1 MSEVDILGIDLG
13 TTNSAIAIWESD
25 TGQARVLS
33 NSEGDRLT
41 PSVVMFDT
49 QTNQPIVGKSALGF
63 ITSHPSQVIYSV
75 KRFMGCTFRDPR
87 VRIDQT
93 QVTYTIAEMQQS
105 KVAVRVGEE
114 ILTPPQISAQ
124 ILRKLKEDA
133 EATLGKTISQ
143 AVITVPAYFS
153 ESQRQATKEAG
164 ELAGLRVPRI
174 INEPTAA
181 ALAFALGTEPQTVAV
196 YDLGGGTFDISI
208 LSINKG
214 LFRVK
219 ATSGDTHLGG
229 DDFDLAIVAWLKAA
243 FQQQHRIDLPVEQD
257 NNVRTD
263 KSPSGIQ
270 ETARA
275 LSQLRKAAEIA
286 KIALTQATEYQISV
300 PNLLIK
306 NQYLGIEATLTRT
319 ELERLVQPFINRTL
333 DICDATLK
341 EAKLQATDIDQVLL
355 VGGQTRLPA
364 IKEALRD
371 RYGWTIND
379 SVNPDEAVARG
390 AAVQGARLCGYLR
403 DEVKL
408 WDVTPLSLGIELAN
422 GKMDAI
428 ICANEPIPVTKY
440 RKGSQAFT
448 TRHDGQESIRF
459 RIYQGERPIARDNEF
474 IGEVVLN
481 LATTRPA
488 GEIRVNCKFTVDN
501 DGILHVLAED
511 TSTDG
516 QPVEKT
522 FDRFYRLTQQEV
534 DKKLEEAKVHQD
546 EDAVTNRIF
555 QLQEEIIRLQPVV
568 NQDKK
573 SDNLLMETL
582 ANLQAAIDRRDVNQA
597 EELLTQL
604 KSKII

>member
-1 MSEVDILGIDLG
+1 MSEVDVLGIDLG
-13 TTNSAIAIWESD
+13 TTNSAIAIWEPD

-63 ITSHPSQVIYSV
+63 ITTHPSQVIYSV
-75 KRFMGCTFRDPR
+75 KRFMGCTFRDER

-114 ILTPPQISAQ
+114 IFTPPQISAEV
-124 ILRKLKEDA
+124 LRKLKEDA

-164 ELAGLRVPRI
+164 ELAGLRVRRI

-181 ALAFALGTEPQTVAV
+181 ALAFGLGTEPQTVAV

-208 LSINKG
+208 LRIEHG

-229 DDFDLAIVAWLKAA
+229 DDFDLEIVGWLKAA
-243 FQQQHRIDLPVEQD
+243 FQQQHGVDLPIAED
-257 NNVRTD
+257 NSLR
-263 KSPSGIQ
+263 
-270 ETARA
+270 
-275 LSQLRKAAEIA
+275 SQFRKTAEIV
-286 KIALTQATEYQISV
+286 KIALTQATEYQISI
-300 PNLLIK
+300 PNLFAVEK
-306 NQYLGIEATLTRT
+306 QYLGLEATLTRI
-319 ELERLVQPFINRTL
+319 ELEKLVQPFINRTL

-371 RYGWTIND
+371 RYGWKIND

-403 DEVKL
+403 EEVKL
-408 WDVTPLSLGIELAN
+408 WDITPLSLGIELAN
-422 GKMDAI
+422 SKMDAI
-428 ICANEPIPVTKY
+428 ICANEPIPVTKW

-448 TRHDGQESIRF
+448 TQRDGQESIRF
-459 RIYQGERPIARDNEF
+459 RIYQGERPIAGDNEF

-488 GEIRVNCKFTVDN
+488 GEVRVNCMFKVDH

-511 TSTDG
+511 ITTDG

-534 DKKLEEAKVHQD
+534 DQKLEEAKVHEN

-555 QLQEEIIRLQPVV
+555 QLEEEIIRLQRVI
-568 NQDKK
+568 NQDKT
-573 SDNLLMETL
+573 SDNLLLETL
-582 ANLQAAIDRRDVNQA
+582 DNLKAAINSRDVNQA
-597 EELLTQL
+597 EELLTEL
-604 KSKII
+604 KSKIIN

>member
-13 TTNSAIAIWESD
+13 TTNSAIAIWEPD

-49 QTNQPIVGKSALGF
+49 ETNQPIVGKSALGF
-63 ITSHPSQVIYSV
+63 ITIHPSQVIYSV
-75 KRFMGCTFRDPR
+75 KRFMGCTFRDER

-114 ILTPPQISAQ
+114 IFTPPQISAEV
-124 ILRKLKEDA
+124 LRKLKKDA

-164 ELAGLRVPRI
+164 ELAGLRVRRI

-181 ALAFALGTEPQTVAV
+181 ALAFGLGTEPQTVAV

-208 LSINKG
+208 LRIENG

-229 DDFDLAIVAWLKAA
+229 DDLDLAIMSWMKKA
-243 FQQQHRIDLPVEQD
+243 FKQQHGVDLPIAED
-257 NNVRTD
+257 NSLR
-263 KSPSGIQ
+263 
-270 ETARA
+270 
-275 LSQLRKAAEIA
+275 SQFRKTAEIA
-286 KIALTQATEYQISV
+286 KIALTQATEYQISI
-300 PNLLIK
+300 PNLFAVEK
-306 NQYLGIEATLTRT
+306 QYLGLEATLTRI
-319 ELERLVQPFINRTL
+319 ELEKLVQPFINRTL

-341 EAKLQATDIDQVLL
+341 EAKLQAKDIDQVLL

-371 RYGWTIND
+371 RYGWKIND

-403 DEVKL
+403 EEVKL
-408 WDVTPLSLGIELAN
+408 WDITPLSLGSELAN
-422 GKMDAI
+422 SKMDAI
-428 ICANEPIPVTKY
+428 ICANEPIPVTKW

-448 TRHDGQESIRF
+448 TQRDGQESIRF
-459 RIYQGERPIARDNEF
+459 RIYQGERPIAGDNEF

-488 GEIRVNCKFTVDN
+488 GEVRVNCMFKVDH

-511 TSTDG
+511 ITTDG

-534 DKKLEEAKVHQD
+534 DQKLEEAKVHEN

-555 QLQEEIIRLQPVV
+555 QLEEEIIRLQRVI
-568 NQDKK
+568 NQDKT
-573 SDNLLMETL
+573 SDNLLLETL
-582 ANLQAAIDRRDVNQA
+582 DNLKAAINSRDVNQA
-597 EELLTQL
+597 EELLTEL
-604 KSKII
+604 KSKIIN

>member
-1 MSEVDILGIDLG
+1 VSEVDILGIDLG
-13 TTNSAIAIWESD
+13 TTNSAIAIWEPD

-41 PSVVMFDT
+41 PSVVMFDS

-63 ITSHPSQVIYSV
+63 ITTHPSQVIYSV
-75 KRFMGCTFRDPR
+75 KRFMGCTFRDER

-105 KVAVRVGEE
+105 KVAVRIGEE
-114 ILTPPQISAQ
+114 IFTPPQISAEV
-124 ILRKLKEDA
+124 LRKLKEDA

-153 ESQRQATKEAG
+153 ESGRQATKEAG
-164 ELAGLRVPRI
+164 ELAGLRVRRI

-181 ALAFALGTEPQTVAV
+181 ALAFGLGTEPQTVAV

-208 LSINKG
+208 LRIEHG

-229 DDFDLAIVAWLKAA
+229 DDLDLAIMSWMKKA
-243 FQQQHRIDLPVEQD
+243 FKQQHDVDLPIAED
-257 NNVRTD
+257 NSLR
-263 KSPSGIQ
+263 
-270 ETARA
+270 
-275 LSQLRKAAEIA
+275 SQFRKTAEIA
-286 KIALTQATEYQISV
+286 KIALTQATEYQISI
-300 PNLLIK
+300 PNLFAVEK
-306 NQYLGIEATLTRT
+306 QYLGLEATLTRI
-319 ELERLVQPFINRTL
+319 ELEKLVQPFINRTL

-341 EAKLQATDIDQVLL
+341 EAKLQAKDIDQVLL

-403 DEVKL
+403 EEVKL
-408 WDVTPLSLGIELAN
+408 WDITPLSLGIELAN
-422 GKMDAI
+422 SKMDAI
-428 ICANEPIPVTKY
+428 IRANEPIPVTKW

-448 TRHDGQESIRF
+448 TQRDGQESIRF
-459 RIYQGERPIARDNEF
+459 RIYQGERPIAGDNEF

-488 GEIRVNCKFTVDN
+488 GEVRVNCMFKVDH

-511 TSTDG
+511 ITTDG

-534 DKKLEEAKVHQD
+534 DQKLQEAKVHEN

-555 QLQEEIIRLQPVV
+555 QLEEEIIRLQRVI
-568 NQDKK
+568 NQDKT
-573 SDNLLMETL
+573 SDNLLLETL
-582 ANLQAAIDRRDVNQA
+582 ENLKAAINSRDVNQA
-597 EELLTQL
+597 EELLTEL
-604 KSKII
+604 KSKIIN

>member
-13 TTNSAIAIWESD
+13 TTNSAIAIWEPD

-49 QTNQPIVGKSALGF
+49 EKNQPIVGKSALGF
-63 ITSHPSQVIYSV
+63 ITTHPNQVIYSV
-75 KRFMGCTFRDPR
+75 KRFMGCTFRDER

-114 ILTPPQISAQ
+114 IFTPPQISAEV
-124 ILRKLKEDA
+124 LRKLKKDA

-164 ELAGLRVPRI
+164 ELAGLRVRRI

-181 ALAFALGTEPQTVAV
+181 ALAFGLGTEPQTVAV

-208 LSINKG
+208 LRIEHG

-229 DDFDLAIVAWLKAA
+229 DDLDLAIMSWMQKA
-243 FQQQHRIDLPVEQD
+243 FKQQHDVDLPIAED
-257 NNVRTD
+257 NSLR
-263 KSPSGIQ
+263 
-270 ETARA
+270 
-275 LSQLRKAAEIA
+275 SQFRKTAEIA
-286 KIALTQATEYQISV
+286 KIALTQATEYQISI
-300 PNLLIK
+300 PNLFAVEK
-306 NQYLGIEATLTRT
+306 QYLGLKATLTRI
-319 ELERLVQPFINRTL
+319 ELEKLVQPFINRTL

-364 IKEALRD
+364 IKKALRD

-403 DEVKL
+403 EEVKL
-408 WDVTPLSLGIELAN
+408 WDITPLSLGIELAN
-422 GKMDAI
+422 SKMDAI
-428 ICANEPIPVTKY
+428 IRANEPIPVTKW

-448 TRHDGQESIRF
+448 TQRDGQASIRF
-459 RIYQGERPIARDNEF
+459 RIYQGERPIAGDNEF

-488 GEIRVNCKFTVDN
+488 GEVQVNCMFKVDH

-511 TSTDG
+511 ITTDG

-534 DKKLEEAKVHQD
+534 DQKLEEAKVHEN

-555 QLQEEIIRLQPVV
+555 QLEEEIIRLQRVI
-568 NQDKK
+568 NQDKT
-573 SDNLLMETL
+573 SDNLLLETL
-582 ANLQAAIDRRDVNQA
+582 ESLKAAINSRDVNQA
-597 EELLTQL
+597 EALLTEL
-604 KSKII
+604 KSKIIN

>member
-1 MSEVDILGIDLG
+1 MSEVDVLGIDLG
-13 TTNSAIAIWESD
+13 TTNSAIAIWEPD

-41 PSVVMFDT
+41 PSVVMFDS

-63 ITSHPSQVIYSV
+63 ITTHPSQVIYSV
-75 KRFMGCTFRDPR
+75 KRFMGCTFRDER

-93 QVTYTIAEMQQS
+93 QVTYTIAEVQQS
-105 KVAVRVGEE
+105 KVAVCVGEE
-114 ILTPPQISAQ
+114 IFTPPQISAE

-133 EATLGKTISQ
+133 EATLGKTISH

-164 ELAGLRVPRI
+164 ELAGLRVRRI

-181 ALAFALGTEPQTVAV
+181 ALAFGLGTEPQTVAV

-208 LSINKG
+208 LRIEHG

-229 DDFDLAIVAWLKAA
+229 DDLDLAIMSWMKKA
-243 FQQQHRIDLPVEQD
+243 FKQQHGVDLPVAED
-257 NNVRTD
+257 NSLR
-263 KSPSGIQ
+263 
-270 ETARA
+270 
-275 LSQLRKAAEIA
+275 SQFRKTAEIA
-286 KIALTQATEYQISV
+286 KIALTQATEYQISI
-300 PNLLIK
+300 PNLFAVEK
-306 NQYLGIEATLTRT
+306 QYLGLEATLTRI
-319 ELERLVQPFINRTL
+319 ELEKLVQPFINRTL
-333 DICDATLK
+333 DICDAILK
-341 EAKLQATDIDQVLL
+341 EAKLQAKDIDQVLL

-403 DEVKL
+403 EEVKL
-408 WDVTPLSLGIELAN
+408 WDITPLSLGIELAN

-428 ICANEPIPVTKY
+428 ICANEPIPVKKE

-448 TRHDGQESIRF
+448 TQRDGQESIRF
-459 RIYQGERPIARDNEF
+459 RIYQGERPIAGDNEF

-488 GEIRVNCKFTVDN
+488 GEVRVNCMFKVDH

-511 TSTDG
+511 ITTDG

-534 DKKLEEAKVHQD
+534 DQKLQEAKVHEN

-555 QLQEEIIRLQPVV
+555 QLEEEITRLQRVI
-568 NQDKK
+568 NQDKT
-573 SDNLLMETL
+573 SDNLLLETL
-582 ANLQAAIDRRDVNQA
+582 ENFKAAINSRDVNQA
-597 EELLTQL
+597 EEVLTEL
-604 KSKII
+604 KSKIIN

>member
-1 MSEVDILGIDLG
+1 VSEVDILGIDLG
-13 TTNSAIAIWESD
+13 TTNSAIAIWEPD

-49 QTNQPIVGKSALGF
+49 EKNQPIVGKSALGF
-63 ITSHPSQVIYSV
+63 ITTHPNQVIYSV
-75 KRFMGCTFRDPR
+75 KRFMGCTFRDER

-114 ILTPPQISAQ
+114 IFTPPQISAEV
-124 ILRKLKEDA
+124 LRKLKKDA

-164 ELAGLRVPRI
+164 ELAGLRVRRI

-181 ALAFALGTEPQTVAV
+181 ALAFGLGTEPQTVAV

-208 LSINKG
+208 LRIEHG

-229 DDFDLAIVAWLKAA
+229 DDLDLAIMSWMQKA
-243 FQQQHRIDLPVEQD
+243 FKQQHDVDLPIAED
-257 NNVRTD
+257 NSLR
-263 KSPSGIQ
+263 
-270 ETARA
+270 
-275 LSQLRKAAEIA
+275 SQFRKTAEIA
-286 KIALTQATEYQISV
+286 KIALTQATEYQISI
-300 PNLLIK
+300 PNLFAVEK
-306 NQYLGIEATLTRT
+306 QYLGLKATLTRI
-319 ELERLVQPFINRTL
+319 ELEKLVQPFINRTL

-364 IKEALRD
+364 IKKALRD

-403 DEVKL
+403 EEVKL
-408 WDVTPLSLGIELAN
+408 WDITPLSLGIELAN
-422 GKMDAI
+422 SKMDAI
-428 ICANEPIPVTKY
+428 IRANEPIPVTKW

-448 TRHDGQESIRF
+448 TQRDGQESIRF
-459 RIYQGERPIARDNEF
+459 RIYQGERPIAGDNEF

-488 GEIRVNCKFTVDN
+488 GEVQVNCMFKVDH

-511 TSTDG
+511 ITTDG

-534 DKKLEEAKVHQD
+534 DQKLEEAKVHEN

-555 QLQEEIIRLQPVV
+555 QLEEEITRLQRVI
-568 NQDKK
+568 NQDKT
-573 SDNLLMETL
+573 SDNLLLETL
-582 ANLQAAIDRRDVNQA
+582 ENLKAAINSRDVNQA
-597 EELLTQL
+597 EELLAEL
-604 KSKII
+604 KSKIIN

>member
-1 MSEVDILGIDLG
+1 MSEVDVLGIDLG
-13 TTNSAIAIWESD
+13 TTNSGIAIWEPD
-25 TGQARVLS
+25 TGKARVLS

-49 QTNQPIVGKSALGF
+49 EKNQHIVGKSALSC
-63 ITSHPSQVIYSV
+63 ITSHPSEVIYSV
-75 KRFMGCTFRDPR
+75 KRFMGCTFRDER
-87 VRIDQT
+87 VRNDQT
-93 QVTYTIAEMQQS
+93 QVTYNIAEMQQS
-105 KVAVRVGEE
+105 KVAILVGEE
-114 ILTPPQISAQ
+114 TFTPPQVSAQ

-133 EATLGKTISQ
+133 EVTLGQKISQ

-181 ALAFALGTEPQTVAV
+181 ALAFGLGTEPQTVAV

-208 LSINKG
+208 LRIEKG

-229 DDFDLAIVAWLKAA
+229 DDFDLAIMSWMRKA
-243 FQQQHRIDLPVEQD
+243 FKQQYDVDLPIAED
-257 NNVRTD
+257 NSLR
-263 KSPSGIQ
+263 
-270 ETARA
+270 
-275 LSQLRKAAEIA
+275 SQFRKTAEIA
-286 KIALTQATEYQISV
+286 KIALTQATEYQISI
-300 PNLLIK
+300 PNLFTVET
-306 NQYLGIEATLTRT
+306 QCLGLEATLTRT
-319 ELERLVQPFINRTL
+319 ELEKLVRPLINRTL

-364 IKEALRD
+364 IKKALRD
-371 RYGWTIND
+371 RFGWKIND

-390 AAVQGARLCGYLR
+390 AAVLGARLCGYLR

-428 ICANEPIPVTKY
+428 ICANEPIPVTKW

-448 TRHDGQESIRF
+448 TQRDGQESIRF
-459 RIYQGERPIARDNEF
+459 RIYQGERPIAGDNEF

-481 LATTRPA
+481 LATARPA
-488 GEIRVNCKFTVDN
+488 GEVRVNCQFKVDQ

-534 DKKLEEAKVHQD
+534 EKKLEEAKVHEN

-555 QLQEEIIRLQPVV
+555 QLEEEITRLQRAI
-568 NQDKK
+568 NQDKS
-573 SDNLLMETL
+573 SDNFLLENL
-582 ANLQAAIDRRDVNQA
+582 GNLQAAINSRDVSQA
-597 EELLTQL
+597 EKLLVEL
-604 KSKII
+604 KSKIIN

>member
-1 MSEVDILGIDLG
+1 MSEVDVLGIDLG
-13 TTNSAIAIWESD
+13 TTNSAIAIWEPD
-25 TGQARVLS
+25 TGKARVLS

-41 PSVVMFDT
+41 PSVVMFDI
-49 QTNQPIVGKSALGF
+49 QKNQHIVGKSALSC
-63 ITSHPSQVIYSV
+63 ITSHPSEVIYSV
-75 KRFMGCTFRDPR
+75 KRFMGCTFRDER
-87 VRIDQT
+87 VRNDQT
-93 QVTYTIAEMQQS
+93 QVTYTITEMQQS
-105 KVAVRVGEE
+105 KIAVCIGEE
-114 ILTPPQISAQ
+114 IFTPPQISAQ

-133 EATLGKTISQ
+133 EATLGKIISQ

-181 ALAFALGTEPQTVAV
+181 ALAFGLGTEPQTVAV

-208 LSINKG
+208 LRIERG

-243 FQQQHRIDLPVEQD
+243 FHQQHGVDLPVEQD
-257 NNVRTD
+257 NNVR
-263 KSPSGIQ
+263 
-270 ETARA
+270 
-275 LSQLRKAAEIA
+275 SQLRKAAEAA
-286 KIALTQATEYQISV
+286 KIALTQTTEYQVSV
-300 PNLLIK
+300 PNLFTIES
-306 NQYLGIEATLTRT
+306 QCLGLEATLTRT
-319 ELERLVQPFINRTL
+319 ELEKLVQPFINRTL

-371 RYGWTIND
+371 RFGWKIND

-390 AAVQGARLCGYLR
+390 AAVLGARLCGYLR

-422 GKMDAI
+422 SKMDAI
-428 ICANEPIPVTKY
+428 ICANEPIPVTKW

-448 TRHDGQESIRF
+448 TQRDGQESIRF
-459 RIYQGERPIARDNEF
+459 RIYQGERPIAGDNEF

-481 LATTRPA
+481 LATARPA
-488 GEIRVNCKFTVDN
+488 GEVRVNCKFTVDH

-534 DKKLEEAKVHQD
+534 EKKLEEAKVHEN

-555 QLQEEIIRLQPVV
+555 QLEEEIIRLQRAI
-568 NQDKK
+568 NQDKS
-573 SDNLLMETL
+573 SDNFLLENL
-582 ANLQAAIDRRDVNQA
+582 GNLQAAINSRDVSQA
-597 EELLTQL
+597 EELLAEL
-604 KSKII
+604 KSKIIN

>member
-13 TTNSAIAIWESD
+13 TTNSAIAIWEPD

-49 QTNQPIVGKSALGF
+49 QTNQHIVGKSALSC
-63 ITSHPSQVIYSV
+63 ITSHPSEVIYSV
-75 KRFMGCTFRDPR
+75 KRFMGCTFRDER

-114 ILTPPQISAQ
+114 IFTPPQISAQ
-124 ILRKLKEDA
+124 ILRKLKQDA

-181 ALAFALGTEPQTVAV
+181 ALAFGLGTEPQTVAV

-208 LSINKG
+208 LRIEKG

-243 FQQQHRIDLPVEQD
+243 FQQQHGIDLLVEQD
-257 NNVRTD
+257 NSVRTD
-263 KSPSGIQ
+263 KS
-270 ETARA
+270 ARA
-275 LSQLRKAAEIA
+275 RSQLRKAAEIA
-286 KIALTQATEYQISV
+286 KIALTQATDYQIRIA
-300 PNLLIK
+300 NLFTVK
-306 NQYLGIEATLTRT
+306 NQYLGLEATLTRT
-319 ELERLVQPFINRTL
+319 ELEKLVQPFINRTL
-333 DICDATLK
+333 EICDATLK
-341 EAKLQATDIDQVLL
+341 EAKLQAKDIDQVLL

-371 RYGWTIND
+371 RFGWKIND

-390 AAVQGARLCGYLR
+390 AAVLGARLCGYLR

-428 ICANEPIPVTKY
+428 ICANEPIPVTKW

-448 TRHDGQESIRF
+448 TQRDGQESIRF
-459 RIYQGERPIARDNEF
+459 RIYQGERPIAGDNEF

-488 GEIRVNCKFTVDN
+488 GEVRVNCKFTVDH

-534 DKKLEEAKVHQD
+534 EKKLEEAKVHEN
-546 EDAVTNRIF
+546 EDAVTNQIF
-555 QLQEEIIRLQPVV
+555 QLEEEITRIQRVI
-568 NQDKK
+568 NQDKT
-573 SDNLLMETL
+573 SDNLLLESL
-582 ANLQAAIDRRDVNQA
+582 GNLQAAINSRDVNQA
-597 EELLTQL
+597 EELLAEL
-604 KSKII
+604 KSKIIN

>member
-13 TTNSAIAIWESD
+13 TTNSAIAIWEPD

-75 KRFMGCTFRDPR
+75 KRFMGCTFRDER

-93 QVTYTIAEMQQS
+93 QVTYTITEMQQS
-105 KVAVRVGEE
+105 KVAVCVGEE
-114 ILTPPQISAQ
+114 IFTPPQISAQ
-124 ILRKLKEDA
+124 VLRKLKEDA

-164 ELAGLRVPRI
+164 ELAGLRVRRI

-181 ALAFALGTEPQTVAV
+181 ALAFGLGTEPQTVAV

-208 LSINKG
+208 LKIEHG

-229 DDFDLAIVAWLKAA
+229 DDLDLAIMSWMKKA
-243 FQQQHRIDLPVEQD
+243 FKQQHDVDLPIAED
-257 NNVRTD
+257 NSLR
-263 KSPSGIQ
+263 
-270 ETARA
+270 
-275 LSQLRKAAEIA
+275 SQFRKTAEIA
-286 KIALTQATEYQISV
+286 KIALTQATEYQISI
-300 PNLLIK
+300 PNLFAVE
-306 NQYLGIEATLTRT
+306 NQCLGLEAILTRT
-319 ELERLVQPFINRTL
+319 ELEKLVQPFINRTL

-371 RYGWTIND
+371 RYGWKIND

-403 DEVKL
+403 EEVKL
-408 WDVTPLSLGIELAN
+408 WDITPLSLGIELAN
-422 GKMDAI
+422 SKMDAI
-428 ICANEPIPVTKY
+428 ICANEPIPVTKW

-448 TRHDGQESIRF
+448 TQRDGQESIRF
-459 RIYQGERPIARDNEF
+459 RIYQGERPIAGDNEF

-488 GEIRVNCKFTVDN
+488 GEVRVNCMFKVDH

-511 TSTDG
+511 ITTDG

-534 DKKLEEAKVHQD
+534 DQKLEEAKVHEN
-546 EDAVTNRIF
+546 EDALTNRIF
-555 QLQEEIIRLQPVV
+555 QLEEEIIRLQRVI
-568 NQDKK
+568 NQDKT
-573 SDNLLMETL
+573 SDNLLLETL
-582 ANLQAAIDRRDVNQA
+582 ENFKVAINSRDVNQA
-597 EELLTQL
+597 EELLTEL
-604 KSKII
+604 KSKIIN

>member
-1 MSEVDILGIDLG
+1 MSEVDVLGIDLG
-13 TTNSAIAIWESD
+13 TTNSAIAIWEPD

-63 ITSHPSQVIYSV
+63 ITTHPNQVIYSV
-75 KRFMGCTFRDPR
+75 KRFMGCTFRDER

-93 QVTYTIAEMQQS
+93 QVTYTIAEVQQS

-114 ILTPPQISAQ
+114 IFTPPQISAEV
-124 ILRKLKEDA
+124 LRKLKEDA

-153 ESQRQATKEAG
+153 ESARQATKEAG
-164 ELAGLRVPRI
+164 ELAGLRVRRI

-181 ALAFALGTEPQTVAV
+181 ALAFGLGTEPQTVAV

-208 LSINKG
+208 LRIEHG

-229 DDFDLAIVAWLKAA
+229 DDLDLAIMSWMKKA
-243 FQQQHRIDLPVEQD
+243 FKQQHDVDLPIAED
-257 NNVRTD
+257 NSLR
-263 KSPSGIQ
+263 
-270 ETARA
+270 
-275 LSQLRKAAEIA
+275 SQFRKTAEIA
-286 KIALTQATEYQISV
+286 KIALTQATEYQISI
-300 PNLLIK
+300 PNLFTVEK
-306 NQYLGIEATLTRT
+306 QYLGLKATLTRI
-319 ELERLVQPFINRTL
+319 ELEKLVQPFINRTL

-341 EAKLQATDIDQVLL
+341 EAKLQAKDIDQVLL

-403 DEVKL
+403 EEVKL
-408 WDVTPLSLGIELAN
+408 WDITPLSLGIELAN

-428 ICANEPIPVTKY
+428 ICANEPIPVKKE

-448 TRHDGQESIRF
+448 TQRDGQESIRF
-459 RIYQGERPIARDNEF
+459 RIYQGERPIAGDNEF

-488 GEIRVNCKFTVDN
+488 GEVRVNCMFKVDH

-511 TSTDG
+511 ITTDG

-534 DKKLEEAKVHQD
+534 DQKLQEAKVHEN

-555 QLQEEIIRLQPVV
+555 QLEEEIIRLQRVI
-568 NQDKK
+568 NQDKT
-573 SDNLLMETL
+573 SDNLLLETL
-582 ANLQAAIDRRDVNQA
+582 ENLKAAINSRDVNQA
-597 EELLTQL
+597 EELLTEL
-604 KSKII
+604 KSKIIN

>member
-13 TTNSAIAIWESD
+13 TTNSAIAIWEAD

-33 NSEGDRLT
+33 NSEGDCLT

-63 ITSHPSQVIYSV
+63 ITTHPSQVIYSV
-75 KRFMGCTFRDPR
+75 KRFMGCTFRDER

-114 ILTPPQISAQ
+114 IFTPPQISAQ

-133 EATLGKTISQ
+133 EAALGKTISQ

-181 ALAFALGTEPQTVAV
+181 ALAFGLGTEPQTVAV

-208 LSINKG
+208 LRIEKG

-229 DDFDLAIVAWLKAA
+229 DDLDLAIMSWMKKA
-243 FQQQHRIDLPVEQD
+243 FKQQHGVDLPIAED
-257 NNVRTD
+257 NSLR
-263 KSPSGIQ
+263 
-270 ETARA
+270 
-275 LSQLRKAAEIA
+275 SQFRKTAEIA
-286 KIALTQATEYQISV
+286 KIALTQATEYQISIL
-300 PNLLIK
+300 NLFAVEK
-306 NQYLGIEATLTRT
+306 QYLGLEATLTRI
-319 ELERLVQPFINRTL
+319 ELEKLMQPFIKRTL

-364 IKEALRD
+364 IKKALRD

-403 DEVKL
+403 EEVKL
-408 WDVTPLSLGIELAN
+408 WDITPLSLGIELAN
-422 GKMDAI
+422 SKMDAI
-428 ICANEPIPVTKY
+428 IRANEPIPVTKW

-448 TRHDGQESIRF
+448 TQRDGQESIRF
-459 RIYQGERPIARDNEF
+459 RIYQGERPIAGDNEF

-488 GEIRVNCKFTVDN
+488 GEVRVNCMFKVDH

-511 TSTDG
+511 ITTDG

-534 DKKLEEAKVHQD
+534 DQKLEEAKVHEN

-555 QLQEEIIRLQPVV
+555 QLEEEIIRLQRVI
-568 NQDKK
+568 NQDKT
-573 SDNLLMETL
+573 SDNLLLETL
-582 ANLQAAIDRRDVNQA
+582 ENLKAAINSRDVNQA
-597 EELLTQL
+597 EELLTEL
-604 KSKII
+604 KSKIIN

>member
-1 MSEVDILGIDLG
+1 VSEVDILGIDLG
-13 TTNSAIAIWESD
+13 TTNSAIAIWEPD

-41 PSVVMFDT
+41 PSVVMFDI

-63 ITSHPSQVIYSV
+63 ITTHPSQVIYSV
-75 KRFMGCTFRDPR
+75 KRFMGCTFRDER

-93 QVTYTIAEMQQS
+93 QVTYTIAEVQQS
-105 KVAVRVGEE
+105 KVAVCVGEE
-114 ILTPPQISAQ
+114 IFTPPQISAEV
-124 ILRKLKEDA
+124 LRKLKEDA

-164 ELAGLRVPRI
+164 ELAGLRVCRI

-181 ALAFALGTEPQTVAV
+181 ALAFGLGTEPQTVAV

-208 LSINKG
+208 LRIEHG

-219 ATSGDTHLGG
+219 ATKGDTHLGG
-229 DDFDLAIVAWLKAA
+229 DDLDLAIMSWMKKA
-243 FQQQHRIDLPVEQD
+243 FKQQHDVDLPIAED
-257 NNVRTD
+257 NSLR
-263 KSPSGIQ
+263 
-270 ETARA
+270 
-275 LSQLRKAAEIA
+275 SQFRKTAEIA
-286 KIALTQATEYQISV
+286 KIALTQATEYQISI
-300 PNLLIK
+300 PNLFAVEK
-306 NQYLGIEATLTRT
+306 QYLGLEATLTRI
-319 ELERLVQPFINRTL
+319 ELEKLVQPFINRTL
-333 DICDATLK
+333 DICDAILK
-341 EAKLQATDIDQVLL
+341 EAKLQAKDIDQVLL

-403 DEVKL
+403 EEVKL
-408 WDVTPLSLGIELAN
+408 WDITPLSLGIELAN
-422 GKMDAI
+422 SKMDAI
-428 ICANEPIPVTKY
+428 IRANEPIPVTKW

-448 TRHDGQESIRF
+448 TQRDGQESIRF
-459 RIYQGERPIARDNEF
+459 RIYQGERPVAGDNEF

-488 GEIRVNCKFTVDN
+488 GEVRVNCMFKVDH

-511 TSTDG
+511 ITTDG

-534 DKKLEEAKVHQD
+534 DQKLEEAKVHEN

-555 QLQEEIIRLQPVV
+555 QLEEEIIRLQRVI
-568 NQDKK
+568 NQDKT
-573 SDNLLMETL
+573 SDNLLLETL
-582 ANLQAAIDRRDVNQA
+582 ENFKVAINSRDVNQA
-597 EELLTQL
+597 EELLTEL
-604 KSKII
+604 KSKIIN

>member
-13 TTNSAIAIWESD
+13 TTNSAIAIWEPD

-41 PSVVMFDT
+41 PSIVMFDT

-63 ITSHPSQVIYSV
+63 ITTHPSQVIYSV
-75 KRFMGCTFRDPR
+75 KRFMGCTFRDER

-114 ILTPPQISAQ
+114 IFTPPQISAEV
-124 ILRKLKEDA
+124 LRKLKEDA

-164 ELAGLRVPRI
+164 ELAGLRVRRI

-181 ALAFALGTEPQTVAV
+181 ALAFGLGTEPQTVAV

-208 LSINKG
+208 LRIEHG

-229 DDFDLAIVAWLKAA
+229 DDLDLAIMSWMKKA
-243 FQQQHRIDLPVEQD
+243 FKQQHDVDLPIAKD
-257 NNVRTD
+257 NSLR
-263 KSPSGIQ
+263 
-270 ETARA
+270 
-275 LSQLRKAAEIA
+275 SQFRKTAEIA
-286 KIALTQATEYQISV
+286 KIALTQATEYQISI
-300 PNLLIK
+300 PNLFAVEK
-306 NQYLGIEATLTRT
+306 QYLGLEATLTRI
-319 ELERLVQPFINRTL
+319 ELEKLVQPFINRTL

-403 DEVKL
+403 EEVKL
-408 WDVTPLSLGIELAN
+408 WDITPLSLGIELAN

-428 ICANEPIPVTKY
+428 ICANEPIPVKKE

-448 TRHDGQESIRF
+448 TQRDGQESIRF
-459 RIYQGERPIARDNEF
+459 RIYQGERPIAGDNEF

-488 GEIRVNCKFTVDN
+488 GEVRVNCMFKVDH

-511 TSTDG
+511 ITTDG

-534 DKKLEEAKVHQD
+534 DQKLQEAKVHKN
-546 EDAVTNRIF
+546 EDAVTNQIF
-555 QLQEEIIRLQPVV
+555 QLEEEIIRLQRVI
-568 NQDKK
+568 NQDKT
-573 SDNLLMETL
+573 SDNLLLETL
-582 ANLQAAIDRRDVNQA
+582 ENLKAAINSRDVNQA
-597 EELLTQL
+597 EELLTEL
-604 KSKII
+604 KSKIIN